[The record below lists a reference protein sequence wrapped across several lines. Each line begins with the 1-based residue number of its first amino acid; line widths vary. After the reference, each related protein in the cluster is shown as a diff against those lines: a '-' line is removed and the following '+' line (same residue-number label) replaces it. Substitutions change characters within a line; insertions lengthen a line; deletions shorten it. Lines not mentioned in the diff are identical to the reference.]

1 MIILEKFGKGWRDKF
16 EDKLQTL
23 FSKLPDITL
32 NNIERY
38 KGMLRI
44 NIQSLDKGT
53 QYIVD
58 CVTYVIE
65 RESVRTC
72 ELCGAYGFRRQ
83 HDEWMLETKC
93 LCLPCYTIEI
103 DNTLSQQNK

>member
-1 MIILEKFGKGWRDKF
+1 MILENFGKGWRDKF
-16 EDKLQTL
+16 EDKLNAL
-23 FSKLPDITL
+23 FEKLPNITL
-32 NNIERY
+32 ESIERY

-44 NIQSLDKGT
+44 NIQSLDKHT
-53 QYIVD
+53 QYIVN

-72 ELCGAYGFRRQ
+72 EYCGAYGFRRQ
-83 HDEWMLETKC
+83 HDEWMVETKC